1 MNISTKP
8 SILKILEKLKT
19 GDLDACTLPVP
30 RRIFR
35 HKQNLCVSKV
45 ETGVTVWGGTLLAGQ
60 PANQNRV
67 REHDKLNLVYEQ
79 RKKVKVLLSEV
90 KSVSYI

>member
-1 MNISTKP
+1 MHALCLYQDAFLDTS
-8 SILKILEKLKT
+8 KIFVCQRLRLA
-19 GDLDACTLPVP
+19 L
-30 RRIFR
+30 
-35 HKQNLCVSKV
+35 LCGV
-45 ETGVTVWGGTLLAGQ
+45 ERYWLG
-60 PANQNRV
+60 NQNRV